1 MYIIGDFCRYLDL
14 IFFVLFSALLLK
26 VCIFEL
32 ASLLCKALQIQ
43 EEFCFG
49 GFKKVPLSFFSFSQV
64 MQVFLAKS
72 NCVFCRGCA
81 AAGFVKSCNRCICL
95 SLQSQT
101 RAEGSLG
108 RRGFGR

>member
-1 MYIIGDFCRYLDL
+1 MYIIEGFCIYLDL
-14 IFFVLFSALLLK
+14 IFFVLFSAWLLNM
-26 VCIFEL
+26 CIFEL

-49 GFKKVPLSFFSFSQV
+49 GFKKVPFSFFSFSQV

-81 AAGFVKSCNRCICL
+81 AAGFVKFCNRWICL

-101 RAEGSLG
+101 RARGSLG